1 MSENT
6 TCKMCGGTLKIDEN
20 QCLYVCEY
28 CSSEFPLPIEELKRI
43 ELKQKEKQAK
53 LQVEKNIQRREQ
65 NKKRSK
71 IILSVIAAC
80 IVVFMVILLIYN
92 NSFKITDAHMTIDI
106 GSDNYSNT
114 IHAYAPNID
123 EFRVGFAVR
132 NAPSNTSLYLIWKN
146 KQNVLLKSDIY
157 DISDIKTHIY
167 SAYLSNDQA
176 WDEGE
181 YSVEIYI
188 NEDAEPVD
196 VVNFTV
202 SNNTTDIILD
212 DLHMTSGIKDKI
224 YPIDTVTTYPHSTE
238 QLILTGSAY
247 NAPTDTKMTTIWKHN
262 GEKIDTQTA
271 ALQYTNL
278 DFYRRINNDHFES
291 GAYSVELYINDE
303 SSPSE
308 TINFSVGY

>member
-1 MSENT
+1 MSEELRCST
-6 TCKMCGGTLKIDEN
+6 CGGSVTINEEKEM
-20 QCLYVCEY
+20 YVCDY
-28 CSSEFPLPIEELKRI
+28 CGNEFALPVEERKRI
-43 ELKQKEKQAK
+43 ELKHQEKLKAETKEKRK
-53 LQVEKNIQRREQ
+53 EI
-65 NKKRSK
+65 NKKRIKKALVFILALFVISCAAL
-71 IILSVIAAC
+71 II
-80 IVVFMVILLIYN
+80 YG
-92 NSFKITDAHMTIDI
+92 NSFRIADAHMTIDI

-114 IHAYAPNID
+114 IHAYAPNIN

-157 DISDIKTHIY
+157 DISDIKSHIY

-188 NEDAEPVD
+188 DDDAEPVD

-202 SNNTTDIILD
+202 SNNTTNIILD
-212 DLHMTSGIKDKI
+212 DLHMTSGIKDEV
-224 YPIDTVTTYPHSTE
+224 YPIDTVTIYPHSTQ

-247 NAPTDTKMTTIWKHN
+247 NAPTDTKMTAVWKHN
-262 GEKIDTQTA
+262 EEIIDTQTVD
-271 ALQYTNL
+271 LQYTNL
-278 DFYRRINNDHFES
+278 YFYRRIKDDHFES
-291 GAYSVELYINDE
+291 GAYSVEIYINDE

-308 TINFSVGY
+308 TVDFSVGY